1 MEQLLSKSA
10 PVALSYLP
18 LAPKRAG
25 RPPIFFSFFYSS
37 MIIGSM
43 CAISDFLLLN
53 EKTVEW
59 CERTLMCT
67 PLATTVV
74 CPQRGCFQQQV
85 TSSPKIGRV
94 FILSMLIPSSSW
106 KRTWSKK
113 TRVSNYRYHLLLNTC
128 TDTKQKKNK
137 IWKRNHQNL
146 PLLFLQNESSKLSY
160 VYSRVCHNAYS
171 KLTVKLALYLQSNMK
186 AQNFAKSFENT

>member
-59 CERTLMCT
+59 CERTLRMVNMFSELFRLYTNIQKLMFFMKLMPC
-67 PLATTVV
+67 LARKWKKSGGHSANLCATAMHKLDKFVHI
-74 CPQRGCFQQQV
+74 C
-85 TSSPKIGRV
+85 
-94 FILSMLIPSSSW
+94 ILGTI
-106 KRTWSKK
+106 
-113 TRVSNYRYHLLLNTC
+113 
-128 TDTKQKKNK
+128 
-137 IWKRNHQNL
+137 
-146 PLLFLQNESSKLSY
+146 LFG
-160 VYSRVCHNAYS
+160 
-171 KLTVKLALYLQSNMK
+171 
-186 AQNFAKSFENT
+186 SFTIL

>member
-59 CERTLMCT
+59 CERTLR
-67 PLATTVV
+67 
-74 CPQRGCFQQQV
+74 QSFG
-85 TSSPKIGRV
+85 
-94 FILSMLIPSSSW
+94 
-106 KRTWSKK
+106 
-113 TRVSNYRYHLLLNTC
+113 
-128 TDTKQKKNK
+128 
-137 IWKRNHQNL
+137 QNSI
-146 PLLFLQNESSKLSY
+146 FFNNAQNELTFDSKHCFCDLNIKMTHY
-160 VYSRVCHNAYS
+160 HILTMRLLWKLKKIAAKMVSRG
-171 KLTVKLALYLQSNMK
+171 KIIWPQL
-186 AQNFAKSFENT
+186 

>member
-25 RPPIFFSFFYSS
+25 RPPIFFSFFYSL

-59 CERTLMCT
+59 CERTLT
-67 PLATTVV
+67 AFEHTNANHRFKVV
-74 CPQRGCFQQQV
+74 GLIVADKSALFQ
-85 TSSPKIGRV
+85 
-94 FILSMLIPSSSW
+94 
-106 KRTWSKK
+106 
-113 TRVSNYRYHLLLNTC
+113 
-128 TDTKQKKNK
+128 
-137 IWKRNHQNL
+137 
-146 PLLFLQNESSKLSY
+146 
-160 VYSRVCHNAYS
+160 
-171 KLTVKLALYLQSNMK
+171 
-186 AQNFAKSFENT
+186 